1 MVDTSPRSSGTS
13 RRPDRLREWVGV
25 GLVLAA
31 CCGLLV
37 TVLAHRDDFEQ
48 SIARV
53 GPATWVASLLLGMV
67 ANLLTI
73 PVWRTIL
80 RGLGVQWPVLPS
92 IRLFFTSALGKY
104 LPGSVW
110 PAIMQ
115 MEAAARWSTRRSA
128 VVAAQGLTIITTSLT
143 GLLIGLVLLAW
154 ADVTAVPRLWWLVA
168 LVPLLVVALHPRTLF
183 RLANAVARALGRPGF
198 DVWPTSRE
206 IVTASAWSV
215 PLWCVMAGH
224 TFVLAAAM
232 GHGSLH
238 DAVLVAA
245 AVTLAMPAGT
255 LFVPAPAGGGVRE
268 LVMVLVLATSMP
280 TGDAL
285 ALTLT
290 SRVVMIAADA
300 ALAVVAWTSGRA
312 DTTRH

>member
-1 MVDTSPRSSGTS
+1 M
-13 RRPDRLREWVGV
+13 
-25 GLVLAA
+25 
-31 CCGLLV
+31 
-37 TVLAHRDDFEQ
+37 
-48 SIARV
+48 
-53 GPATWVASLLLGMV
+53 
-67 ANLLTI
+67 
-73 PVWRTIL
+73 
-80 RGLGVQWPVLPS
+80 
-92 IRLFFTSALGKY
+92 
-104 LPGSVW
+104 
-110 PAIMQ
+110 
-115 MEAAARWSTRRSA
+115 
-128 VVAAQGLTIITTSLT
+128 
-143 GLLIGLVLLAW
+143 
-154 ADVTAVPRLWWLVA
+154 
-168 LVPLLVVALHPRTLF
+168 
-183 RLANAVARALGRPGF
+183 
-198 DVWPTSRE
+198 
-206 IVTASAWSV
+206 TASAWSV

-300 ALAVVAWTSGRA
+300 ALALRTPYPEARLVRA
-312 DTTRH
+312 DALARLGREDEVRRELDRFLAEAPPALAAERARAERRLSTRSSLLEIK